1 MLQLLSLELNTAL
14 QVAVPCHAE
23 ISLFLFLILTID
35 IKHF

>member
-23 ISLFLFLILTID
+23 ISLWHEF
-35 IKHF
+35 